1 MDLINDLIT
10 IFVPTLIGYISFLT
24 INSLIIV
31 FRVKSWRKELDEE
44 DKQKE
49 WGKSS
54 IAIIL
59 GIAIACLFA
68 TWQQSSTFSYL

>member
-44 DKQKE
+44 
-49 WGKSS
+49 
-54 IAIIL
+54 
-59 GIAIACLFA
+59 
-68 TWQQSSTFSYL
+68 